1 MDYIVIKIGGS
12 TLTNMPDSTI
22 EDIVALKNQGYNPV
36 IVHGGGPFINQSLE
50 LQNVDSKFKD
60 GLRVTTDDVLS
71 VTTQTLIGQVNPS
84 LVNKINQFGVQ
95 SIGMNGID
103 AQLFDIKPLDLKY
116 GFVGEPIH
124 IDTSVIATLTQSFL
138 PVIASI
144 GANQTTSQ
152 VYNVNADTL
161 AYKLAQALHA
171 PIYLLSDIPG
181 VLINEKVQTSLNA
194 KNIETYIEQK
204 LIYGGMI
211 PKVQDAVKA
220 IEMGCQKVVIAAGN
234 EAHIIQ
240 KLQHGHNVG
249 TTIRK

>member
-12 TLTNMPDSTI
+12 TLTNMHDSII
-22 EDIVALKNQGYNPV
+22 EDIVALKKQGYKPL

-50 LQNVDSKFKD
+50 LQEVATEFKD
-60 GLRVTTDDVLS
+60 GLRVTTHEVLS

-84 LVNKINQFGVQ
+84 LVNKINQFGIQ

-144 GANQTTSQ
+144 GVNQMTHQ
-152 VYNVNADTL
+152 VYNINADTL
-161 AYKLAQALHA
+161 AYKIAQALHA

-181 VLINEKVQTSLNA
+181 VLINEKVQ
-194 KNIETYIEQK
+194 
-204 LIYGGMI
+204 
-211 PKVQDAVKA
+211 P
-220 IEMGCQKVVIAAGN
+220 
-234 EAHIIQ
+234 
-240 KLQHGHNVG
+240 
-249 TTIRK
+249 